1 MLADYVDWC
10 GDIEAFKDV
19 SQALVEP
26 LSLSGKR
33 HNKRLIRD
41 YVRRDIISKPIRK
54 PELDPKRMYYKQEHL
69 IELMFALVMKSEGWS
84 LEQIAEFK
92 SAETTERMI
101 ELLPDALIGE
111 NRTKM
116 PSARSLVQKFR
127 RSEEE
132 NKTYST
138 REAAINHRHQ
148 TVSRRRDGE
157 RAMQR
162 LGLNPKEVETDNLT
176 KLTMS
181 SWCHIYFDTDVV
193 KNLSDDAIEIWGR
206 AAAQLVIE
214 HIKKT
219 QK

>member
-1 MLADYVDWC
+1 
-10 GDIEAFKDV
+10 
-19 SQALVEP
+19 
-26 LSLSGKR
+26 
-33 HNKRLIRD
+33 
-41 YVRRDIISKPIRK
+41 
-54 PELDPKRMYYKQEHL
+54 
-69 IELMFALVMKSEGWS
+69 
-84 LEQIAEFK
+84 
-92 SAETTERMI
+92 MI

-138 REAAINHRHQ
+138 REAAIKHRHQ